1 MGRASV
7 FIDADKYYLE
17 NKAHEAGFFLR
28 ELRTEL
34 GEKKLNY
41 VTDNLGKKKLKVNMI
56 ECAQNTGQVKVASTV
71 LSELTEERMNETL
84 LLLADE
90 SLIASLLKNLPKSIG
105 KANITL
111 GLPIRNSLMKT
122 WVELIFSIQENKRR
136 FKTDAIYFND
146 LKDFSKHPFV
156 LGMID
161 DIEKQQLVDLEQTI
175 IKYNKIFISFDHL
188 KIGKISKALLS
199 VLVQNW
205 KLDSL
210 EQTWIEP
217 MSSIREM
224 NQMIYKNLK
233 GESAFEKAILEGFDS
248 SLVDFQNILIE
259 GVPQMGLKSFK
270 QLFNQHW
277 GNKSIAYHGNPLDGL
292 QIMGLLETR
301 MLDFKNIICIGMNEG
316 KMPPTN
322 PIQTMIPMDLR
333 AYLGMPT
340 PRDKQGLFAHHL
352 FGHPARFAGDGAKEL
367 FFFSL
372 AGRHC
377 AVDHP
382 WGCGAEH
389 FGELCPDFR

>member
-1 MGRASV
+1 MEFWDRLPGYYYALNDVLSKNSTCYSGKAFKFLANNIDVVFKEDKEHRFLFAGFNALSKAELSIIRQLETMGRASV

-28 ELRTEL
+28 ELQTEL

-161 DIEKQQLVDLEQTI
+161 EVEKQQLVDLEQTI

-199 VLVQNW
+199 ILVQNW

-224 NQMIYKNLK
+224 NQLIYKNLK

-248 SLVDFQNILIE
+248 SLVDFQNILLE

-277 GNKSIAYHGNPLDGL
+277 GNKEHRLPWKSTRWITNHG
-292 QIMGLLETR
+292 
-301 MLDFKNIICIGMNEG
+301 IIGNENVG
-316 KMPPTN
+316 FQK
-322 PIQTMIPMDLR
+322 
-333 AYLGMPT
+333 
-340 PRDKQGLFAHHL
+340 HHL
-352 FGHPARFAGDGAKEL
+352 HWNE
-367 FFFSL
+367 
-372 AGRHC
+372 
-377 AVDHP
+377 
-382 WGCGAEH
+382 
-389 FGELCPDFR
+389 